1 MVRMNGSG
9 EASWPAKIAGEAL
22 AAQERTSDALT
33 KARGPLLR
41 SRAKQEV
48 YAMVEAANR
57 RWCLA
62 KYPEGIPALDTW
74 RLETQEVPQP
84 GPRQILVKAKWLS
97 VDPYMR
103 GRMSP
108 AQGYTKGAGIGE
120 VMPGG
125 GVGEVVA
132 SNHPDWK
139 PGDIADSMAFGWQEY
154 AVLTPDVAG
163 TSGVNRADPAIAPIQ
178 SALSWLGMPGMTAYF
193 GLLELGRPKPGDTV
207 LVSAASG
214 AVGQLVGQIAKL
226 CGARAVAVAG
236 SDDKLA
242 WCREIG
248 FDETINYKTAI
259 DLTAAVKAACPD
271 GVNVFFDN
279 TGGPIQDAALK
290 NLAIGAR
297 VIICGRIAQV
307 DRFGKPEIGER
318 LLGSLIVSRA
328 SIHGLLVFDWWH
340 RRDEAVKRLAA
351 WGRAG
356 KLRYA
361 EDVLDGIE
369 RMPEAFLRLL
379 SGANFGKQLVR
390 LP

>member
-1 MVRMNGSG
+1 MAETR
-9 EASWPAKIAGEAL
+9 
-22 AAQERTSDALT
+22 
-33 KARGPLLR
+33 
-41 SRAKQEV
+41 
-48 YAMVEAANR
+48 NR
-57 RWCLA
+57 RWLLA
-62 KYPEGIPALDTW
+62 KYPEGIPGLDAWT
-74 RLETQEVPQP
+74 LDGQPVPEP

-108 AQGYTKGAGIGE
+108 AQGYTKGVGLGE
-120 VMPGG
+120 VMSGG

-132 SNHPDWK
+132 SNHPAWK
-139 PGDIADSMAFGWQEY
+139 PGDLADSMAFGWQEY
-154 AVLTPDVAG
+154 AVLTPDLPGPA
-163 TSGVNRADPAIAPIQ
+163 GVNRVDPAVAPMQ

-248 FDETINYKTAI
+248 FDEGINYKSAG
-259 DLTAAVKAACPD
+259 DLVGAVKAACPD
-271 GVNVFFDN
+271 GVYVFFDN
-279 TGGPIQDAALK
+279 TGGPIQDAAIK
-290 NLAIGAR
+290 NFAIGAR
-297 VIICGRIAQV
+297 AVICGRISQA
-307 DRFGKPEIGER
+307 DRFGKPEVGER

-328 SIHGLLVFDWWH
+328 SIHGLLVFDYWP
-340 RRDEAVKRLAA
+340 RREEAVSRLAA

-356 KLRYA
+356 KLRFA

-369 RMPEAFLRLL
+369 RMPEAFLRLMT
-379 SGANFGKQLVR
+379 GANFGKQLVR
-390 LP
+390 LG

>member
-1 MVRMNGSG
+1 
-9 EASWPAKIAGEAL
+9 
-22 AAQERTSDALT
+22 
-33 KARGPLLR
+33 
-41 SRAKQEV
+41 
-48 YAMVEAANR
+48 
-57 RWCLA
+57 
-62 KYPEGIPALDTW
+62 
-74 RLETQEVPQP
+74 
-84 GPRQILVKAKWLS
+84 
-97 VDPYMR
+97 
-103 GRMSP
+103 
-108 AQGYTKGAGIGE
+108 
-120 VMPGG
+120 MPGG

-163 TSGVNRADPAIAPIQ
+163 TSGVNRADPAVAPIQ

-248 FDETINYKTAI
+248 FEETINYKTAP
-259 DLTAAVKAACPD
+259 DLAAAVKAACPD

-297 VIICGRIAQV
+297 VIICGRIAQG

-361 EDVLDGIE
+361 EDVVDGIE